1 MFHSFRR
8 RLRERSRLLGTL
20 VSLPSPEVAEIL
32 ATVGYDWLF
41 LDGEHGPLDYLTAQ
55 RMIQAV
61 GDRCPCLLRIPL
73 AAEIEVKRALDIGAA
88 GIIVPQVSTA
98 EQAARVVQW
107 CRYPPAGTRGVGI
120 ARAHGYGGY
129 FGDYVQ
135 GANEEISVV
144 VQVEHI
150 DAVGNVAS
158 IAEVAGVDAVFVGPY
173 DLSASMGLMG
183 QVSHADVTAAIATVC
198 DACTR
203 RQMPLG
209 IFSLD
214 PRTLGPYLE
223 QGFSLI
229 AAGCDSAFI
238 LGAGRDALAQMRLL
252 PHSGSAPDRGN
263 PADAR

>member
-8 RLRERSRLLGTL
+8 RLRERNRLLGTL

-32 ATVGYDWLF
+32 AAAGFEWLF
-41 LDGEHGPLDYLTAQ
+41 LDGEHGPLDCLTAQ

-98 EQAARVVQW
+98 EQAARIVRW
-107 CRYPPAGTRGVGI
+107 CRYPPAGSRGVGI

-135 GANEEISVV
+135 GANDEISVV
-144 VQVEHI
+144 VQIEHI
-150 DAVGNVAS
+150 DAVANVGS
-158 IAEVAGVDAVFVGPY
+158 IVEVAGVDAVFVGPY

-183 QVSHADVTAAIATVC
+183 QVSHAEVIAAISIVR

-214 PRTLGPYLE
+214 PRALGPYLE

-229 AAGCDSAFI
+229 AAGCDSAYI
-238 LGAGRDALAQMRLL
+238 LGGGRDALAQMRVL
-252 PHSGSAPDRGN
+252 PHSNNTPDRAN
-263 PADAR
+263 PPDRR

>member
-8 RLRERSRLLGTL
+8 RLRECNRLLGTL

-32 ATVGYDWLF
+32 AAVGFDWLF

-73 AAEIEVKRALDIGAA
+73 AEEIEVKKALDIGAA
-88 GIIVPQVSTA
+88 GIIVPQVNTA
-98 EQAARVVQW
+98 EQAARIVQW

-135 GANEEISVV
+135 RANDEVSVV

-150 DAVGNVAS
+150 DAVRNVGS
-158 IAEVAGVDAVFVGPY
+158 IVEVPGIDAVFVGPY

-183 QVSHADVTAAIATVC
+183 QVSHADVTAAIATVR

-214 PRTLGPYLE
+214 PRAMAPHLD

-229 AAGCDSAFI
+229 AAGCDSAYV
-238 LGAGRDALAQMRLL
+238 LAGGRDALAQLRVP
-252 PHSGSAPDRGN
+252 PH
-263 PADAR
+263 